1 MRGSKRSGGLAN
13 VNLKGKRVHSQRGK
27 TLPKR
32 VRRPKTRSE
41 NHTDIHAVAREAGVS
56 IATVSRVMNGF
67 QTVDPKL
74 SKLVRAAVKH
84 LNYIP
89 NTQARALLS
98 GKSRLFGVI
107 ISDITNPFFPE
118 LLHGFEEK
126 AVEVGYE
133 TLIGSTMHDPAQMET
148 CIQRMLQRKVDGVAV
163 MTFGIEWPL
172 LSRFAEAGIPLVFV
186 DKAPKGAKSSVIPID
201 YQRGIGQAIEHLAEL
216 GHRDI
221 AFISG
226 PRSLYSARAREAAFR
241 DALKGAGLQL
251 HRGYVREGDHTA
263 EGGMAAMEGLLG
275 LARRPTAI
283 VCSNDMTAI
292 GVMHAAYR
300 EGLRIP
306 EQLSVIGFDD
316 INLARYTLP
325 PLTSIV
331 MSRRDLASAAVL
343 SLKAHQD
350 SEEAPRETET
360 IETNLIVRQT
370 TSPPARSRRADIHIY
385 AQADSKVMMSR
396 RG

>member
-1 MRGSKRSGGLAN
+1 MHFLCPSNRSRESRLEERH
-13 VNLKGKRVHSQRGK
+13 LELDERE

-32 VRRPKTRSE
+32 VRRPHPGSE
-41 NHTDIHAVAREAGVS
+41 NRNDIHAVAREAGVS

-74 SKLVRAAVKH
+74 SKSVRAAVKR
-84 LNYIP
+84 LNYVP

-98 GKSRLFGVI
+98 GRSRLFGVI

-133 TLIGSTMHDPAQMET
+133 TLIGSTMHDPVQMET
-148 CIQRMLQRKVDGVAV
+148 CIERMLQRKVDGVAV

-172 LSRFAEAGIPLVFV
+172 LGRLAEAGIPLVFV
-186 DKAPKGAKSSVIPID
+186 DKAPKGPKMSVIPID

-216 GHRDI
+216 GHRKI

-241 DALKGAGLQL
+241 KALKGAGLPV
-251 HRGYVREGDHTA
+251 HRSYVQEGDHTA
-263 EGGMAAMEGLLG
+263 EGGMAAMQSLLG
-275 LARRPTAI
+275 LARNPTAI
-283 VCSNDMTAI
+283 LCSNDMTAI
-292 GVMHAAYR
+292 GVMHAAFR
-300 EGLRIP
+300 AGLRIP
-306 EQLSVIGFDD
+306 QQLSVIGFDD

-331 MSRRDLASAAVL
+331 MSRRELSSAAVL
-343 SLKAHQD
+343 SLKAHLD
-350 SEEAPRETET
+350 DVEAPRNTET

-370 TSPPARSRRADIHIY
+370 TSPPPARD
-385 AQADSKVMMSR
+385 
-396 RG
+396 G